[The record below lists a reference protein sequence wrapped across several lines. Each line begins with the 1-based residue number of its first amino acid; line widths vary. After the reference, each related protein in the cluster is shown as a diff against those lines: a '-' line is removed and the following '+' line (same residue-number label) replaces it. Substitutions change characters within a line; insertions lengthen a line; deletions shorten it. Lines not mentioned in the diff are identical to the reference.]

1 MSTDIVLK
9 YDTRVPRY
17 TSYPTANHFHR
28 GIGPEQHARWLAAIP
43 ADQAVSVYFHVPFC
57 DILCW
62 YCGCHT
68 QVLHR
73 KDQLAAYADLLR
85 REIDLVADR
94 LPARLSVAAMH
105 WGGGTPTTLA
115 AGDIDAAFE
124 QVRRRFDLR
133 PDAEIAVEVDARV
146 FDPAM
151 ATMLAANGVNRISL
165 GVQDFAPAV
174 QQAINRLQSF
184 ERTAEVV
191 AMLRGVGI
199 DRFNIDLVYGLP
211 RQTVDTLLATVDR
224 ALELGPSRFAV
235 FGYAHVPW
243 MQKRQ
248 RLIDE
253 QELPGARER
262 LRMFAAV
269 TERLLAAGFRH
280 LGLDHFARPDDEL
293 AVAQSEGRL
302 RRNFQGYT
310 ADPATTLIG
319 FGASAISALP
329 DGFAQNAVPQL
340 DYRRAIAEGRLAT
353 ARGIALSPDDRLIA
367 HVIERVMCDLRVDLD
382 AVAARYQVPAGRFDG
397 ALEALRRFEADGL
410 VERRGRLITVKE
422 SGRLLL
428 RNVCSLFD
436 SYLAPAAQ
444 AHARAI

>member
-1 MSTDIVLK
+1 MTTDIVLK

-28 GIGPEQHARWLAAIP
+28 GVGPDHYARWLAAIP
-43 ADQAVSVYFHVPFC
+43 ADEAVSVYFHVPFC

-94 LPARLSVAAMH
+94 LPGRLTVATMH
-105 WGGGTPTTLA
+105 WGGGTPTTLS

-124 QVRRRFDLR
+124 QVRRRFDVR

-146 FDPAM
+146 FDRTM

-165 GVQDFAPAV
+165 GVQDFAPEV
-174 QQAINRLQSF
+174 QQSINRLQSF

-211 RQTVDTLLATVDR
+211 RQTVDSLLATIDQ
-224 ALELGPSRFAV
+224 ALEFGPSRFAV

-253 QELPGARER
+253 KELPGAHER
-262 LRMFAAV
+262 LRMFRAAA
-269 TERLLAAGFRH
+269 ERLRAAGFQH

-293 AVAQSEGRL
+293 AIAQREGRL

-310 ADPATTLIG
+310 ADPAATLLG
-319 FGASAISALP
+319 FGASAISSLP

-340 DYRRAIAEGRLAT
+340 DYRRMIAEGRLAT
-353 ARGIALSPDDRLIA
+353 ARGIALSPDDRLVA
-367 HVIERVMCDLRVDLD
+367 HVIERLMCDLCVDLD
-382 AVAARYQVPAGRFDG
+382 AVAARFRVPAGRFDP
-397 ALEALRRFEADGL
+397 ALEALSPFVADRL
-410 VERRGRLITVKE
+410 VERRGRLIVVKE

-428 RNVCSLFD
+428 RNVCSVFD
-436 SYLAPAAQ
+436 SYLAPVAQ